1 MPAPQ
6 VSVVLPTRNRSAM
19 LSKSLRSALDQDRM
33 VLEVIVIDDGSSDD
47 TAERLARIDDRRLNV
62 LRNRSPQGVARA
74 RNAGIERARG
84 EWIAFLDDDDLWA
97 PRYLRAQLATATHQ
111 RLSLCY
117 SGRIEID
124 ERGEVISNAYC
135 PKPQG
140 LARRLLANNA
150 IGGPTGV
157 VARANLLAR
166 IGGFDTRL
174 SALAD
179 WDLWIRAASG
189 GRAGTCPEPLVAYR
203 HHPARMMLTDA
214 AEIMAEFELLRE
226 KHDDAARAAGIEF
239 GAVWLGRWTAA
250 RHLAAGRR
258 VKTAAGFLGS
268 ARRERSGRDLA
279 RAAGAL
285 GGGTLQ
291 RLGRFAEARVTTRP
305 EWLDRY
311 A

>member
-19 LSKSLRSALDQDRM
+19 LMKSVRSALDQDGIG
-33 VLEVIVIDDGSSDD
+33 LEVIVVDDGSSDD
-47 TAERLARIDDRRLNV
+47 TAVQLARIDDQRLTV
-62 LRNRSPQGVARA
+62 LRNDQPQGVARA
-74 RNAGIERARG
+74 RNEAIERARG

-97 PRYLRAQLATATHQ
+97 PGYLRAQLATAAEQ
-111 RLSLCY
+111 ELSLCY

-124 ERGEVISNAYC
+124 ERGDVINNAYC
-135 PKPQG
+135 PQPRR

-157 VARANLLAR
+157 IVRADLLAR
-166 IGGFDTRL
+166 IGRFDERL
-174 SALAD
+174 SGLAD
-179 WDLWIRAASG
+179 WDLWIRAARV
-189 GRAGTCPEPLVAYR
+189 GRAGACAEPLVAYR
-203 HHPARMMLTDA
+203 NHPTRMMVTDA

-226 KHDDAARAAGIEF
+226 KHAQAAMAAGMEF
-239 GAVWLGRWTAA
+239 GATWLGRWTAA
-250 RHLAAGRR
+250 CNLAAGHRL
-258 VKTAAGFLGS
+258 KAAAGYLGS
-268 ARRERSGRDLA
+268 ALRERSGRDLA

-285 GGGTLQ
+285 GGGRLQ
-291 RLGRFAEARVTTRP
+291 RLGRSAEARVTARP

>member
-19 LSKSLRSALDQDRM
+19 LRKSLLSGLDQDGIR
-33 VLEVIVIDDGSSDD
+33 LEVIVVDDGSSDD
-47 TAERLARIDDRRLNV
+47 TAEQLAQIDDQRLTV
-62 LRNRSPQGVARA
+62 LGDHPPQGVARA
-74 RNAGIERARG
+74 RNAAIERARG

-97 PRYLRAQLATATHQ
+97 PGYLRAQLDTAAEQ
-111 RLSLCY
+111 ELSLCY

-124 ERGEVISNAYC
+124 ERGEVINNAHA
-135 PKPQG
+135 PQPRQ

-157 VARANLLAR
+157 IVRAELLAR
-166 IGGFDTRL
+166 IGRFDERL

-179 WDLWIRAASG
+179 WDLWIRATRG
-189 GRAGTCPEPLVAYR
+189 GRAGACAEPLVAHR
-203 HHPARMMLTDA
+203 NHPTRMMVADA

-226 KHDDAARAAGIEF
+226 KHGDAARAAGMQF
-239 GAVWLGRWTAA
+239 GGTWLGRWTAA
-250 RHLAAGRR
+250 RNLAAGHRLR
-258 VKTAAGFLGS
+258 AAAGFLRS
-268 ARRERSGRDLA
+268 ALRERSGRDLA
-279 RAAGAL
+279 RAAGTL
-285 GGGTLQ
+285 GGGPLQ
-291 RLGRFAEARVTTRP
+291 RLGRFAEARVTARP

>member
-6 VSVVLPTRNRSAM
+6 VSVVLPTHNRSAM
-19 LSKSLRSALDQDRM
+19 LRKSLRSALDQDGI

-47 TAERLARIDDRRLNV
+47 TAEQLARISDRRLTV

-97 PRYLRAQLATATHQ
+97 PGYLRAQLAIAAEQ
-111 RLSLCY
+111 GLSLCY

-124 ERGEVISNAYC
+124 ERGEVINNAYS
-135 PKPQG
+135 PQPG
-140 LARRLLANNA
+140 RLARRLLANNA

-157 VARANLLAR
+157 VVRADLLAR
-166 IGGFDTRL
+166 IGGFDERL

-179 WDLWIRAASG
+179 WDLWIRAARG
-189 GRAGTCPEPLVAYR
+189 GRAGACAEPLVAHR
-203 HHPARMMLTDA
+203 NHPTRMMVTDA
-214 AEIMAEFELLRE
+214 ATIMAEFELLRE
-226 KHDDAARAAGIEF
+226 KHGDAARAAGIGF
-239 GAVWLGRWTAA
+239 GAGWLGRWTAA
-250 RHLAAGRR
+250 RNLAAGRR
-258 VKTAAGFLGS
+258 AKAAAGFLGS
-268 ARRERSGRDLA
+268 ALRERSVRDLA

-285 GGGTLQ
+285 GGGPLQ
-291 RLGRFAEARVTTRP
+291 RLGRIAEARVTARP